1 MKHKTRT
8 ERVYNEA
15 TGWYE
20 TREVELKGYTFTD
33 DDRILI
39 VREYLESGVAAE
51 KIIKKYHISSRS
63 VLFSW
68 MDKFLNEKDSLPLQQ
83 EPVDDDDMAKTK
95 DERLKEKDTE
105 LNFGTKND
113 FYHLMYVFDSSQV
126 ASRTVTLH
134 LCVLEQSYTSAY
146 RVELF
151 SLSPEFYHMLK
162 SINDI
167 NNNDI
172 GAHGLAF
179 IQPTYTNISGGYG
192 CVAGYGCVK
201 SAWLR

>member
-8 ERVYNEA
+8 ERVYNET

-68 MDKFLNEKDSLPLQQ
+68 MDKFLNEKEKDLLPLQQ

-95 DERLKEKDTE
+95 DERLKEKDAEIKRLRKALE
-105 LNFGTKND
+105 LEKLRSHAYSTMIDLAEQTFNIPVRKKSGTK
-113 FYHLMYVFDSSQV
+113 Q
-126 ASRTVTLH
+126 
-134 LCVLEQSYTSAY
+134 
-146 RVELF
+146 
-151 SLSPEFYHMLK
+151 
-162 SINDI
+162 
-167 NNNDI
+167 
-172 GAHGLAF
+172 
-179 IQPTYTNISGGYG
+179 
-192 CVAGYGCVK
+192 
-201 SAWLR
+201 

>member
-39 VREYLESGVAAE
+39 VREYLESGVPAE

-68 MDKFLNEKDSLPLQQ
+68 MDKFLNEKDLLPFLY
-83 EPVDDDDMAKTK
+83 K
-95 DERLKEKDTE
+95 
-105 LNFGTKND
+105 
-113 FYHLMYVFDSSQV
+113 
-126 ASRTVTLH
+126 
-134 LCVLEQSYTSAY
+134 LENKLPRQA
-146 RVELF
+146 
-151 SLSPEFYHMLK
+151 
-162 SINDI
+162 N
-167 NNNDI
+167 I
-172 GAHGLAF
+172 GAVCSF
-179 IQPTYTNISGGYG
+179 
-192 CVAGYGCVK
+192 
-201 SAWLR
+201 